1 MNPYYSLVEKEDVV
15 DYILDAFDLKHPHA
29 HIINGHVPVK
39 SKDGQSPKKANN
51 KLFVIDGGIAKS
63 YHSKTGIAGYTL
75 IFNSHHI
82 ALAEHQDFDWL
93 TNGLE
98 TYSPHVET
106 VDRYERRF
114 LIGDT
119 DTGKMYQKT
128 IDYLHDLIRAYKR
141 GEMKENILRP

>member
-1 MNPYYSLVEKEDVV
+1 M
-15 DYILDAFDLKHPHA
+15 
-29 HIINGHVPVK
+29 
-39 SKDGQSPKKANN
+39 
-51 KLFVIDGGIAKS
+51 
-63 YHSKTGIAGYTL
+63 L

-82 ALAEHQDFDWL
+82 ALAEHQDFDGL

-119 DTGKMYQKT
+119 DKGKADQKL
-128 IDYLHDLIRAYKR
+128 IDHLHELIRAYKR
-141 GEMKENILRP
+141 GEMKESLPRTKETFRP